1 MLNKHVLWGSFFLIA
16 TNHLP
21 YAFACEANALT
32 IQPVSS
38 KSQYDV
44 FSAGTFA
51 TINTYRI
58 DANIIGEPCELSLI
72 LQLNDTSRS
81 LKGSNQDKLNFEW
94 SGQIGMPV
102 ANQWHLSI
110 TDSHPSATIQM
121 RFPSK
126 QWLASGTYR
135 GLLEVSPSYT
145 SDSKQVEI
153 SPSSIPVSV
162 NVPPAAKIHF
172 YGLTQQHYD
181 LDLGTLYSNKV
192 IRSAPNLW
200 VQSNTAYTIVFE
212 SSHQGMLRHESNET
226 KWDIPYQ
233 LSLDS
238 DRINLEQL
246 DARIQRLS
254 ATIGQPIPLNFVIGE
269 TENKPG
275 GKYDDILQISIE
287 PRLSQQP

>member
-1 MLNKHVLWGSFFLIA
+1 MWNKQVLCGALFLIA
-16 TNHLP
+16 INHVPSAL
-21 YAFACEANALT
+21 ACEASALT
-32 IQPVSS
+32 IHPVSS

-58 DANIIGEPCELSLI
+58 DAIIIGAPCKLDLI
-72 LQLNDTSRS
+72 LQLNDTSRA
-81 LKGSNQDKLNFEW
+81 LKGANQAKLDFEW
-94 SGQIGMPV
+94 SGQIGMSV
-102 ANQWHLSI
+102 ANQWYLSL
-110 TDSHPSATIQM
+110 TDSQPSTTIQM

-145 SDSKQVEI
+145 SDSKQIEI
-153 SPSSIPVSV
+153 SPSSLPVSV

-200 VQSNTAYTIVFE
+200 VQSNTAYTIVLE

-233 LSLDS
+233 LSLEN
-238 DRINLEQL
+238 DRVNLEQL
-246 DARIQRLS
+246 DARVQRLS
-254 ATIGQPIPLNFVIGE
+254 ATIGQPIPLIFVIGE

-275 GKYDDILQISIE
+275 GQYEDTLQISIE
-287 PRLSQQP
+287 PQLSQQP

>member
-1 MLNKHVLWGSFFLIA
+1 MLNKQVLLGSLFLIA
-16 TNHLP
+16 INHIP

-32 IQPVSS
+32 IKPVSS

-58 DANIIGEPCELSLI
+58 DANIIGEPCELALV

-94 SGQIGMPV
+94 SGPIGMPV
-102 ANQWHLSI
+102 ANQWHLSL

-126 QWLASGTYR
+126 QWLVSGTYR

-145 SDSKQVEI
+145 SDSKQIEI
-153 SPSSIPVSV
+153 SPSSLPVSV

-181 LDLGTLYSNKV
+181 LDLGTLYSNKI

-212 SSHQGMLRHESNET
+212 SSHQGMLRHESDET

-275 GKYDDILQISIE
+275 GQYDDTLQISIE

>member
-1 MLNKHVLWGSFFLIA
+1 MLNRLKLWGSLFLI
-16 TNHLP
+16 TINHVPL
-21 YAFACEANALT
+21 ALACEASALT
-32 IQPVSS
+32 IKPVSS

-44 FSAGTFA
+44 FSSGTFA

-58 DANIIGEPCELSLI
+58 DAVIIGEPCKLSLI

-81 LKGSNQDKLNFEW
+81 LKGSKEDQLKFEW
-94 SGQIGMPV
+94 SGQVGMQI
-102 ANQWHLSI
+102 ANQWHFSL
-110 TDSHPSATIQM
+110 TDSQPSATIQM

-126 QWLASGTYR
+126 QWLESGTYR

-145 SDSKQVEI
+145 SDSKQIEI
-153 SPSSIPVSV
+153 SPSSLPVSV
-162 NVPPAAKIHF
+162 DVPPAAKIHF

-192 IRSAPNLW
+192 IRSVPNLW
-200 VQSNTAYTIVFE
+200 VQSNTAYTIVLE
-212 SSHQGMLRHESNET
+212 SSHQGMLRHESNEA
-226 KWDIPYQ
+226 KWDIPYE

-238 DRINLEQL
+238 DRINLELL
-246 DARIQRLS
+246 DTRVQRLS
-254 ATIGQPIPLNFVIGE
+254 ATVGQPIPLSFVIGD

-275 GKYDDILQISIE
+275 GQYEDTLQISIE

>member
-1 MLNKHVLWGSFFLIA
+1 MWNKQLLCGALSLIA
-16 TNHLP
+16 ISHVSST
-21 YAFACEANALT
+21 FACEASALA

-38 KSQYDV
+38 QSQYDV
-44 FSAGTFA
+44 FSAGNFA

-72 LQLNDTSRS
+72 LQLSDTSRS
-81 LKGSNQDKLNFEW
+81 LKGSNQDRLNFEW
-94 SGQIGMPV
+94 SGFVGMPV
-102 ANQWHLSI
+102 ANQWHLSL
-110 TDSHPSATIQM
+110 TDSQQSATIQM

-126 QWLASGTYR
+126 QWLESGTYR

-145 SDSKQVEI
+145 SDNKQIEI
-153 SPSSIPVSV
+153 SPSSLPVSV

-200 VQSNTAYTIVFE
+200 VQSNTGYTIVLE
-212 SSHQGMLRHESNET
+212 SAYQGKLRHESNDT

-233 LSLDS
+233 LSLDN
-238 DRINLEQL
+238 DRVNLDQL
-246 DARIQRLS
+246 DARIQRLAS
-254 ATIGQPIPLNFVIGE
+254 TIGQPIPLSFVIGE

-275 GKYDDILQISIE
+275 GQYDDTLQISIE

>member
-1 MLNKHVLWGSFFLIA
+1 MLNKQMLWGALFLIA

-21 YAFACEANALT
+21 YAFACEASALT

-44 FSAGTFA
+44 FNAGTFA

-58 DANIIGEPCELSLI
+58 DANIIGEPCKLSLI
-72 LQLNDTSRS
+72 LELNDTSRS
-81 LKGSNQDKLNFEW
+81 LKGTSQDKLNFEW

-102 ANQWHLSI
+102 ANQWHLSL
-110 TDSHPSATIQM
+110 TDSQPSATIQM

-126 QWLASGTYR
+126 QWLASGTYQ
-135 GLLEVSPSYT
+135 GLLEVSPSYN
-145 SDSKQVEI
+145 SNSKQIEI
-153 SPSSIPVSV
+153 SPSSIPISV
-162 NVPPAAKIHF
+162 DVPPAAKIHF

-212 SSHQGMLRHESNET
+212 SSHQGMLRHESNEI

-238 DRINLEQL
+238 DRISLIQLE
-246 DARIQRLS
+246 ARIQRIS

-275 GKYDDILQISIE
+275 GQYDDTLQISIE
-287 PRLSQQP
+287 PQLSQQP

>member
-1 MLNKHVLWGSFFLIA
+1 MWNKQVLWGTLSLIA
-16 TNHLP
+16 ISHVP
-21 YAFACEANALT
+21 SAFGCEASALT
-32 IQPVSS
+32 IQPTSS
-38 KSQYDV
+38 QTQYDV

-58 DANIIGEPCELSLI
+58 EANIIGDPCKLSLV

-94 SGQIGMPV
+94 SGFVGMPV
-102 ANQWHLSI
+102 ANQWHLSL
-110 TDSHPSATIQM
+110 TDSQPSATIQM

-126 QWLASGTYR
+126 QWLESGTYR

-145 SDSKQVEI
+145 SDNKQIEI
-153 SPSSIPVSV
+153 SPSSLPIAV

-192 IRSAPNLW
+192 VRSAPNLW
-200 VQSNTAYTIVFE
+200 VQSNTAYTIVLE
-212 SSHQGMLRHESNET
+212 SSHQGKLRHESNDT

-233 LSLDS
+233 LALDS
-238 DRINLEQL
+238 DRVNLAQL
-246 DARIQRLS
+246 DARVQRLA
-254 ATIGQPIPLNFVIGE
+254 ATIGQPIPLSFIIGE

-275 GKYDDILQISIE
+275 GQYDDTLQISIE

>member
-1 MLNKHVLWGSFFLIA
+1 MWNKQVLWGALSLIA
-16 TNHLP
+16 ISHAP
-21 YAFACEANALT
+21 SAFGCETSALT
-32 IQPVSS
+32 IQPTSS
-38 KSQYDV
+38 QSQYDV
-44 FSAGTFA
+44 FSVGNFA

-58 DANIIGEPCELSLI
+58 EANIIGKPCKLSLV

-81 LKGSNQDKLNFEW
+81 LKGSNQYKLNFEW
-94 SGQIGMPV
+94 SGLVGMSV
-102 ANQWHLSI
+102 ANQWHLSL
-110 TDSHPSATIQM
+110 TDSQPSAMIQM

-135 GLLEVSPSYT
+135 GLLEVSPSYS
-145 SDSKQVEI
+145 SDNKQIEI
-153 SPSSIPVSV
+153 SPSSLPISV

-212 SSHQGMLRHESNET
+212 SSHQGKLRHESNDT

-233 LSLDS
+233 LALDS
-238 DRINLEQL
+238 DRVNLTQL
-246 DARIQRLS
+246 DARVQRLA
-254 ATIGQPIPLNFVIGE
+254 ATIGQPIPLSFIIGK

-275 GKYDDILQISIE
+275 GQYDDTLQISIE